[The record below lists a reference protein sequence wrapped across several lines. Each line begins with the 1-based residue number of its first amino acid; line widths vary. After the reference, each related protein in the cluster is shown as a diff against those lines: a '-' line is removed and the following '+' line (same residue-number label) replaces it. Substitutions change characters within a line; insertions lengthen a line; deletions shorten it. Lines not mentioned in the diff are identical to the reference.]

1 MTTLKSQFCITFFEQ
16 VMRLK
21 GVMRDHTV
29 PFAVQRATVD
39 YDTRPYM
46 KEILRIIFH
55 TPTNN
60 DGREDYDLISAERL
74 LIQDGFDQR
83 VVKRLTKEIMD
94 GCVDTLVAYI
104 PHLTYDT
111 DQEIKYVFFNEF
123 DVIVTVEDH
132 VDEIEEAYRGA

>member
-83 VVKRLTKEIMD
+83 VVKRLRH
-94 GCVDTLVAYI
+94 GPGNQVCVL
-104 PHLTYDT
+104 
-111 DQEIKYVFFNEF
+111 Q
-123 DVIVTVEDH
+123 
-132 VDEIEEAYRGA
+132 